1 MAGISID
8 FAADVTKFIG
18 KTKDIEGALEK
29 VSGSLDDMARD
40 AMRAGDKAAG
50 GLDQITADG
59 AVAELR
65 ELAAEAKASGSKLE
79 LTYEAAADEVEASM
93 RAMATKAEDRLEE
106 IGDAAKDAGKDL
118 DKYLSDGT
126 KDAESAVEKLEG
138 TFKEAFNKVSGDAK
152 KAGDSVGDDTER
164 GMRKASQATDD
175 FKNEAK
181 ANLSESV
188 SSFRGDLEDIPQ
200 IAQDVLGGVIPD
212 LGAVGAGVA
221 AAGAAAIGIAVQ
233 QMQNLADRINESK
246 EKMGELVLTFAEAG
260 EGMESVDFVDQ
271 VRDWAIEIQ
280 DARSWFE
287 LWQEDAVNNF
297 ENVQRASKEA
307 GVDLKDFWQALTSAD
322 PSEAFDYID
331 TLIEKRDTLNQQA
344 SDILDN
350 QTVVSQL
357 DRDAAMALEDQSAAY
372 NDLINELKPAIEERK
387 KAYDQ
392 SVTLRAAE
400 RDVTEEYI
408 RQEDKINANNAEIE
422 ENNKLKN
429 EAIDLAGD
437 AFLAE
442 GDYSLAVAE
451 NTAQIAENN
460 KKIAD
465 ANTGELDRQKLLQ
478 DNKKAVVDIA
488 ADTRTYAQTLA
499 DSGASQKDVN
509 AALVNG
515 RDAFLKAAEA
525 AGIGS
530 TEAAELATSL
540 GLIPGSV
547 TTTVKTQTEQA
558 MADLAILAREIRN
571 LPDKTVRITT
581 THADGSVRS
590 STAQMNSGGVARR
603 AASGT
608 YVTGEG
614 SDIEDLVPYML
625 SPGEG
630 VLDKQAMDQLGGP
643 GILDLLNNGQ
653 RVGAQPAR
661 PVTTTAKIDRG
672 DLDYLATK
680 LASLFGIIS
689 ANASTSAAGSV
700 FDGLSDQLN
709 VLQRGGRYF

>member
-29 VSGSLDDMARD
+29 VSGSLDDMARE
-40 AMRAGDKAAG
+40 AQRSGDKAAE

-79 LTYEAAADEVEASM
+79 LVYSAAADEVEASM
-93 RAMATKAEDRLEE
+93 KAMATKAEDRLEE
-106 IGDAAKDAGKDL
+106 ISDAAKDVGKDL
-118 DKYLSDGT
+118 DKHLSDGA
-126 KDAESAVEKLEG
+126 KDAESAAEKLEA
-138 TFKEAFNKVSGDAK
+138 TFKGAFDKVKGDAK
-152 KAGDSVGDDTER
+152 NAGDSVGDDTER
-164 GMRKASQATDD
+164 GMRKAAQATDN

-200 IAQDVLGGVIPD
+200 IAQDILGGVIPD

-233 QMQNLADRINESK
+233 QMQNLADKINESK

-271 VRDWAIEIQ
+271 MRDWAIEIQ

-307 GVDLKDFWQALTSAD
+307 GVDIRDFWQALTSAD

-350 QTVVSQL
+350 QTVVSQA

-392 SVTLRAAE
+392 SVALRAAE

-408 RQEDKINANNAEIE
+408 RQEDKINANNAAIE
-422 ENNKLKN
+422 ESNKLKN

-442 GDYSLAVAE
+442 GEYSLAVAE

-465 ANTGELDRQKLLQ
+465 ANTGELDRQKLLHE
-478 DNKKAVVDIA
+478 NKEAVVAIA

-653 RVGAQPAR
+653 GLAQGSRTPAAPTPPTPQTVQHITINY
-661 PVTTTAKIDRG
+661 PVAEPQSRAINR
-672 DLDYLATK
+672 ATQY
-680 LASLFGIIS
+680 
-689 ANASTSAAGSV
+689 AGNL
-700 FDGLSDQLN
+700 GE
-709 VLQRGGRYF
+709 

>member
-29 VSGSLDDMARD
+29 VSGSLDDMARE
-40 AMRAGDKAAG
+40 AQRSGDKAAE

-79 LTYEAAADEVEASM
+79 LVYSAAADEVEASM
-93 RAMATKAEDRLEE
+93 KAMATKAEDRLEE
-106 IGDAAKDAGKDL
+106 ISDAAKDAGKDL

-181 ANLSESV
+181 QNLSESV

-233 QMQNLADRINESK
+233 QMQDLAARVNESK
-246 EKMGELVLTFAEAG
+246 EKMGELVLTFAEAEQG
-260 EGMESVDFVDQ
+260 IGSIDVTTKL
-271 VRDWAIEIQ
+271 RDWAVEIQ

-287 LWQEDAVNNF
+287 VWQSEAVNNF
-297 ENVQRASKEA
+297 ENVQGAAANTGESLATFWEMASPENADEAAKYLEALEEKQAAVRAEIDRLMGSTIDFSREGHDNVKMLQAQEA
-307 GVDLKDFWQALTSAD
+307 GFN
-322 PSEAFDYID
+322 
-331 TLIEKRDTLNQQA
+331 TLHD
-344 SDILDN
+344 
-350 QTVVSQL
+350 
-357 DRDAAMALEDQSAAY
+357 
-372 NDLINELKPAIEERK
+372 ELKKHVEEQL

-392 SVTLRAAE
+392 SVALRAAE

-408 RQEDKINANNAEIE
+408 RQEDAINGNNAEIE

-442 GDYSLAVAE
+442 GDYNLAVAE

-465 ANTGELDRQKLLQ
+465 ANTGELDRQKLLHE
-478 DNKKAVVDIA
+478 NNEAVVAIA

-499 DSGASQKDVN
+499 DSGASQKEVN
-509 AALVNG
+509 AALSNG

-547 TTTVKTQTEQA
+547 TTKIKTDTQQA
-558 MADLAILAREIRN
+558 MADLEVLARTVRN
-571 LPDKTVRITT
+571 LPDGSVKITT
-581 THADGSVRS
+581 TYANGSTRS
-590 STAQMNSGGVARR
+590 ITPQMNSGGTVPRR

-608 YVTGEG
+608 YVTGQG
-614 SDIEDLVPYML
+614 SDIEDRVPYLL

-653 RVGAQPAR
+653 QVGAQSAR

-672 DLDYLATK
+672 DLDYLANK

-689 ANASTSAAGSV
+689 ADASRSAAGSV

-709 VLQRGGRYF
+709 VLQRGGRY